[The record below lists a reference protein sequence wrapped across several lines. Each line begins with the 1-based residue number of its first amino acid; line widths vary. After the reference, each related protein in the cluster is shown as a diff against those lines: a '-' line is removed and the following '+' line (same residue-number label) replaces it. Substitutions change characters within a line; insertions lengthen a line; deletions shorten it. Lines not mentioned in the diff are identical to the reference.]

1 MVAFIGILADN
12 VDNFIG
18 SDFYGRIANDSNI
31 PSEDAQNYTL
41 ATSDFNKGIQTDI
54 NHYMTRDRTN
64 NASFRQ
70 KLDPLSKNILRRENP
85 LELVFEDISTF
96 DAENPI
102 VGSLLRELD
111 VGRKNLSSD
120 LIKQAPTPPGVNNA
134 IRNRLNRLRDRQE
147 PKSDNNLSPPPSSPA
162 FPLPA
167 APGPSPR
174 FFLPPAPSFQ
184 PLPERFLDSS
194 QSQQFRPD
202 NSFGNFHVPA
212 QLSSANFNKNEKLSG
227 NLFGSLTQVREKV
240 AQDSVQK
247 ELYDTICELPDPP
260 KLELGDGLLN
270 SLGVQAD
277 NILEQ
282 KFVNQKQ
289 QEDVALEQIKE
300 DYNLLLY
307 NS

>member
-1 MVAFIGILADN
+1 M
-12 VDNFIG
+12 
-18 SDFYGRIANDSNI
+18 
-31 PSEDAQNYTL
+31 
-41 ATSDFNKGIQTDI
+41 
-54 NHYMTRDRTN
+54 
-64 NASFRQ
+64 
-70 KLDPLSKNILRRENP
+70 
-85 LELVFEDISTF
+85 
-96 DAENPI
+96 
-102 VGSLLRELD
+102 
-111 VGRKNLSSD
+111 
-120 LIKQAPTPPGVNNA
+120 
-134 IRNRLNRLRDRQE
+134 NRLRDRQE
-147 PKSDNNLSPPPSSPA
+147 PRDDNNLSPPPSPPA
-162 FPLPA
+162 FSLPP

-240 AQDSVQK
+240 PLDSIQK
-247 ELYDTICELPDPP
+247 ELYDTIYELPDPP

-277 NILEQ
+277 DILEQ

-300 DYNLLLY
+300 DYNFDEIKDAFDEGTVPQQLDFFYGGENSNFNRAIEFLSLSNENREFIAFLLPD
-307 NS
+307 